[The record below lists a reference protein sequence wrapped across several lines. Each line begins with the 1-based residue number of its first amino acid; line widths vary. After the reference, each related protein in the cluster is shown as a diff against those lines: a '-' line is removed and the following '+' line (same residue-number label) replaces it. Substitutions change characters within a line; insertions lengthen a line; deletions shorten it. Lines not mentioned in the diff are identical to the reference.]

1 MSYRNT
7 SSQEVYTTK
16 RSIFNFAS
24 KLTTGLQKPNKD
36 FILDMVYGL
45 VKAKSVLLSN
55 IARALEEPIEAIQ
68 TIKRL
73 SNRMDDFHET
83 SELLENYEEMI
94 KPFLQQGDNLI
105 LVDNSEIVKPAAS
118 KMEALGQVRDGSTGK
133 IENGYWTTNMIAV
146 APKTKHPIPVYS
158 HLYSSTEK
166 GFISENEETYKGLDD
181 VNRILE
187 EMRATFVMDRGY
199 DNIEVMK
206 RILKQ
211 ENNFIMRL
219 KKNRNLLY
227 QGKKFSV
234 HDLAI
239 RRKGKINFRSEIKGT
254 VYDLKVSHLTVEIPS
269 LKGIKLTMVV
279 VYGYGKE
286 PMVLLTNK
294 RIRKK
299 DEVLSVLKAYIT
311 RWRIEEMFRVQKQ
324 EFDLENVRVRTLP
337 RLQRMFLLVSIMITF
352 MTLKIEKQNGFFH
365 SVIERAKGIKAKHQ
379 IKMFLYRF
387 SAGMEAILKRDACG
401 IRHFKYIEKPKG
413 SRQLVFQL

>member
-387 SAGMEAILKRDACG
+387 SAGMEAILKRDARG